1 MTFKHRCD
9 NMIRI
14 NENYNQLKASYLFL
28 EIANK
33 VAQFQSENRDVDII
47 RLGIGDVTKSLPPA
61 CISAFHNGVDE
72 LASESTLK
80 GYGPYNG
87 YAFLRKKR
95 RIRRYEPCTF
105 RH

>member
-1 MTFKHRCD
+1 
-9 NMIRI
+9 MIRV
-14 NENYNQLKASYLFL
+14 NKNYNQLKASYLFL

-33 VAQFQSENRDVDII
+33 VAQFQSENRDADII

-72 LASESTLK
+72 LASESTFK
-80 GYGPYNG
+80 GYGHYNG